1 MIQALFIHDFLP
13 GRPSAVGA
21 FPNKD
26 TDSNSQEIRIGQIT
40 QPSEHFIADISV
52 TVHLTYIHR
61 FSTCNFNSYLAII
74 MVKNHL
80 T

>member
-26 TDSNSQEIRIGQIT
+26 TDSNSQEIT
-40 QPSEHFIADISV
+40 QPSEHFISDISV
-52 TVHLTYIHR
+52 TVH
-61 FSTCNFNSYLAII
+61 
-74 MVKNHL
+74 
-80 T
+80 